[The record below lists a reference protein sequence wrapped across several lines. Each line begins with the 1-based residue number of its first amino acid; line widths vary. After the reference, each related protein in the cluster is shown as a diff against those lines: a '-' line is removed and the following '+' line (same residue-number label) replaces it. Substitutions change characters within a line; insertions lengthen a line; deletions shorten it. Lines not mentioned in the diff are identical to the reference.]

1 MLNTNSRR
9 LGRAALALFTAFLV
23 YGVVPAAWAQ
33 GPSLAEIARKE
44 QERRKTQKPSG
55 KTYTNKDLPESA
67 QGRAAAP
74 ATTQTPTP
82 APAPGGTHPGHE
94 SPSQPT
100 GESKEGEKPADS
112 GADKDKEE
120 ASWRKRIS
128 EARENLRRN
137 EVFAEALQTRI
148 NALSTDFV
156 NRDDPYQ
163 RAKVG
168 EDRDKALAELAR
180 VKAEVA
186 LSKKQIEDIE
196 EEARK
201 AGVPPGWLR

>member
-1 MLNTNSRR
+1 MPNTNSRR
-9 LGRAALALFTAFLV
+9 LCRAALALFAAFLV
-23 YGVVPAAWAQ
+23 YGAVPAAWAQ

-74 ATTQTPTP
+74 APQTP
-82 APAPGGTHPGHE
+82 APSPGGTSPGHG
-94 SPSQPT
+94 SPAAPT
-100 GESKEGEKPADS
+100 DESKEGEKPADP

-180 VKAEVA
+180 VKAEVE
-186 LSKKQIEDIE
+186 LSKKQIEAIE